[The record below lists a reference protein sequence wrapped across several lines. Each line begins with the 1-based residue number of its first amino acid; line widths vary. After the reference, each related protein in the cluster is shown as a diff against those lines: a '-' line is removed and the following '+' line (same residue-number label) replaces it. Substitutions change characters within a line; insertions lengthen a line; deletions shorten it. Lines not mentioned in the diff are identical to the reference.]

1 MHPIPGS
8 STSFCVKGGV
18 VDLLCDVP
26 AAPAAAEGFGVLAP
40 PLVDVLVDCMCVML
54 FLSKSRS
61 QRAMPGLSGDSSSNN
76 TTARAESISRR
87 EMREVVSRGG
97 ALASHEKRAKE

>member
-8 STSFCVKGGV
+8 STSFCVKGV
-18 VDLLCDVP
+18 VTLCDVP
-26 AAPAAAEGFGVLAP
+26 AAAAEGFGVLAP
-40 PLVDVLVDCMCVML
+40 PLVDILVDCMCIML

-61 QRAMPGLSGDSSSNN
+61 QCAMPGLSDDSSNN
-76 TTARAESISRR
+76 TARAESISRR